1 MTFKVGIVIS
11 RESVGLFEEFGLK
24 DIQVLDTT
32 TMYSFATEAEAAAFR
47 EGLDEAVGYMECSV
61 KTVKAGSKI
70 SYIAFGS
77 DDVERNKYTRIN
89 HESSAAR
96 MAYEQGVMEGEGWME
111 YVDLDDDDIRNHE
124 QAVTAVTAS
133 GEPIS
138 SENLVRF
145 IHAPSGTP
153 VSE

>member
-24 DIQVLDTT
+24 DIQVLNTT

-47 EGLDEAVGYMECSV
+47 AGLDEAVGYMECSV
-61 KTVKAGSKI
+61 KTAKPGSKI

-77 DDVERNKYTRIN
+77 EDVERNKHTRIN
-89 HESSAAR
+89 HESAAVR
-96 MAYEQGVMEGEGWME
+96 VAYEHGVMEGEGWME
-111 YVDLDDDDIRNHE
+111 YVDLDDDEIRNHE
-124 QAVTAVTAS
+124 QAVAAVMAS

-145 IHAPSGTP
+145 IHDPSDT
-153 VSE
+153 SDTE